1 MDKITIKNISNATV
15 SLFVPEAKLNREL
28 VPGRAIIVDKDT
40 YEDLT
45 FDVGFNSLVRAHYL
59 YVSGLEDEEK
69 VEELPNNVFDKQQI
83 SKMLDE
89 LNITEF
95 AKFIPTAAPAEKET
109 VVDLAVEKGITNS
122 GFVTLIRKYCD
133 KDIIEL
139 INTRHAEEI

>member
-1 MDKITIKNISNATV
+1 
-15 SLFVPEAKLNREL
+15 
-28 VPGRAIIVDKDT
+28 
-40 YEDLT
+40 
-45 FDVGFNSLVRAHYL
+45 VRAHYL